1 MSRPGTA
8 LKLALLAAPLAAGVL
23 SLRAFGEPAGRAART
38 ASAAFAYPEHDH
50 GAFRVRVRRGSD
62 YHVFVAR
69 TLNEFVRW
77 TAGAHGL
84 PPPARVTV
92 LLLDSKDDLA
102 RFGLDAVRLD
112 QGGTADGAT
121 ATLALVG
128 DGGTHDQKLDERA
141 LRHQMTHL
149 LLPRTA
155 PPWLAE
161 GLAAHFETAAP
172 APATGEDPVP
182 LAALLSVPEAEFR
195 SPGKSRLIESARLLA
210 AYLLEHEKA
219 SIPGLLRGE
228 ASGPLQDLP
237 TLETRWRLW
246 ARRAR

>member
-23 SLRAFGEPAGRAART
+23 SLRAFGEPAGRAARA

-50 GAFRVRVRRGSD
+50 GVFRVRVRRGSE
-62 YHVFVAR
+62 YHGFVAKTLDEFAR
-69 TLNEFVRW
+69 T
-77 TAGAHGL
+77 TARAHGL
-84 PPPARVTV
+84 NPPPRVTV

-102 RFGLDAVRLD
+102 RFGLDAERLD
-112 QGGTADGAT
+112 QGGVADGAT
-121 ATLALVG
+121 GTLALVG

-149 LLPRTA
+149 LLPRTT

-161 GLAAHFETAAP
+161 GLAAHFETAAQ
-172 APATGEDPVP
+172 APATGEDLVP
-182 LAALLSVPEAEFR
+182 LASLLSIPEAEFR
-195 SPGKSRLIESARLLA
+195 SPGKSRLLESARLLA

-219 SIPGLLRGE
+219 AIAGLLRGE
-228 ASGPLQDLP
+228 ASGPFEDLP

-246 ARRAR
+246 ARRTR